1 MKVLRVSVKIGP
13 LKVEPA
19 ERICGR
25 LPVENGVLPDGTKIE
40 IPLIIINGANKGP
53 VFTVFAAVH
62 GTEVTGTP
70 AIINISKKINP
81 KELKGTFIGLPAAN
95 PLAFITQSRGW
106 VMDTPQE
113 MRNLNRVFP
122 GKCDGTITERIA
134 YTIFN
139 EIILQSTAILDY
151 HTGGNMVPMV
161 GYRYGFGELSKKSF
175 ELANVSAT
183 KLIWKVPMHPGTT
196 HTEGAKKGII
206 TLDSETEGGL
216 QMPVRE
222 EYIMLWEKTIT
233 NIMKKLRMIKGE
245 PEVPN
250 HIYFETERET
260 AVSGGFTTI
269 NPVKNGGF
277 MIPLV
282 KLMDI
287 VSKDQ
292 KLASIINLY
301 GDEVN
306 AIYSPCDNGVVL
318 SIRGNVVQP
327 GQSPISV
334 GHIIPKGD
342 IN

>member
-1 MKVLRVSVKIGP
+1 
-13 LKVEPA
+13 
-19 ERICGR
+19 
-25 LPVENGVLPDGTKIE
+25 
-40 IPLIIINGANKGP
+40 
-53 VFTVFAAVH
+53 
-62 GTEVTGTP
+62 
-70 AIINISKKINP
+70 
-81 KELKGTFIGLPAAN
+81 
-95 PLAFITQSRGW
+95 
-106 VMDTPQE
+106 MDTPQE